1 MTTTFE
7 QELKDALPKLRGV
20 AILMTRDR
28 AQADDLLQDT
38 ISQALAAQKSY
49 TLGTNFMGWAYRIMR
64 NRHISLMRRRR
75 FSTVPLD
82 DPAALAVG
90 CAGVQEDRI
99 AQGELA
105 RCIKTLP
112 QAQMEALL
120 LVSAAGV
127 SYEEAAERLGCAV
140 GTVKSRVS
148 RARDTL
154 RQLLLEEDE
163 GGAGND
169 RRTLRRPG
177 GSAVVDGRQ
186 VERVGRSAWT

>member
-28 AQADDLLQDT
+28 SQADDLLQDT
-38 ISQALAAQKSY
+38 VSQALAAQKSY

-75 FSTVPLD
+75 FSTVSLD

-90 CAGVQEDRI
+90 APGVQEDRI
-99 AQGELA
+99 AQTELV
-105 RCIKTLP
+105 RCIKLLP

-154 RQLLLEEDE
+154 RQMLEQ
-163 GGAGND
+163 GNGAVGND
-169 RRTLRRPG
+169 RRALQRPG
-177 GSAVVDGRQ
+177 GSVDGRQ
-186 VERVGRSAWT
+186 IGRAQAGVAV